1 MSILRA
7 TVIEIKKLKRLK
19 INIVGL
25 LCAILSVII
34 SCFQMLVMSNTDRQF
49 SLLAEGTIWN
59 NVTLLMP
66 FTIALVGGYYIN
78 REFVEDTQKNI
89 LMIPIEWRKI
99 INAKIT
105 LLFLFGVLLGIT
117 EWILCIVASVI
128 CGCKGIDLEI
138 MFGSLV
144 VMIIVH
150 ICIVIAVLPIIL
162 IASSKKGTY
171 VWGALLSMILGVLAV
186 FINNG
191 KGVNFYPLT
200 AGLVI
205 IQFKQ
210 IPDEI
215 SNWKIAFISLILFSL
230 FSYVIYQIKYKKRV
244 NLYH

>member
-7 TVIEIKKLKRLK
+7 TAIEIKKLKRLK
-19 INIVGL
+19 INAVGL
-25 LCAILSVII
+25 LCAILSVVI
-34 SCFQMLVMSNTDRQF
+34 SCFQMLAMSNTERQF
-49 SLLAEGTIWN
+49 SLLEEATIWN

-89 LMIPIEWRKI
+89 LMIPIEWRRI
-99 INAKIT
+99 INAKIM

-117 EWILCIVASVI
+117 EWILCIVTSVI
-128 CGCKGIDLEI
+128 CGCKGMNLEI
-138 MFGSLV
+138 MFGSLA

-150 ICIVIAVLPIIL
+150 ICIVISVLPIIL

-171 VWGALLSMILGVLAV
+171 IWGALLSMVLGVLAV

-205 IQFKQ
+205 IHFKQ
-210 IPDEI
+210 IPEEI
-215 SNWKIAFISLILFSL
+215 SNWKIASISLILL
-230 FSYVIYQIKYKKRV
+230 NLLSYVIYWIKYKKRV
-244 NLYH
+244 DLYH